1 MSLKWVVIELTSKGD
16 KENPDEVRRALQK
29 VLRGADVYIPAVETQ
44 IGDDTV
50 VHYLMRGYAFIQ
62 HTFEDRLYFRLEN
75 TKYVQMV
82 LMAPGSTLSNRKV
95 ATVENSYIEDMQE
108 KIRAEVN
115 QGIGVGDT
123 VRICSGP
130 YKNITAKVITEIPE
144 EKQVQVHVQLRSKE
158 AILTLPRSVL
168 EIVDRAPLS
177 NYYARMGYLRTWLQ
191 MAKVVLSYNPSPHR
205 MNELH
210 QRYLKVSA
218 WMHQGKLL
226 YSFIYSGSLE
236 EQRVRL
242 LQRRDILVQIEDWFQ
257 QGRRLS
263 MFLYQDAVV
272 PDSRLAAINTKAS
285 ELKWFL
291 GVEERLVAISHEVEE
306 ISRSLERANKGTE
319 DVIVQN
325 ILVDG
330 FNLAFRC
337 YYAPGM
343 GDLQDDAGVPSGVL
357 LGFLKSLGSLQKR
370 YPEAKFW
377 VAWDGSSQR
386 RKAVYPDY
394 KGNRTQTDRSPV
406 FDQIAELKKVLP
418 LLGVRQAWN
427 PEEEADDII
436 ATLVRG
442 ELEGQANLIFSTDRD
457 FIQLVSENTHF
468 LYPAVGSR
476 REVMYDME
484 AVEKAFGV
492 PPNKVLELR
501 AFFGDSSDHLPGVPR
516 VPKKVL
522 KALLQ
527 TYGSVKGVYASGL
540 AGVTKVQYERLRS
553 AEPQVRINR
562 DLMSLVD
569 VAITRTDPDVDVD
582 GAAAML
588 RGRAIK
594 PDPIL
599 EAFFG
604 KKAVASEAVL

>member
-1 MSLKWVVIELTSKGD
+1 MLKWVVIELTSKGD
-16 KENPDEVRRALQK
+16 KENPDEVCKALQK

-50 VHYLMRGYAFIQ
+50 VHYLMRGYAFIK

-82 LMAPGSTLSNRKV
+82 LAAPGSSLSNRKV

-168 EIVDRAPLS
+168 EVVDRAPLS
-177 NYYARMGYLRTWLQ
+177 NYYARIGYLRAWLQ
-191 MAKVVLSYNPSPHR
+191 MAKVVLSYNPPHR
-205 MNELH
+205 VVQDLH
-210 QRYLKVSA
+210 QRYLRVSA
-218 WMHQGKLL
+218 WLQKGKML
-226 YSFIYSGSLE
+226 YSFIYSANLDE
-236 EQRVRL
+236 RRALLLKRRELL
-242 LQRRDILVQIEDWFQ
+242 LQVEDWFR
-257 QGRRLS
+257 QGKQIAT
-263 MFLYQDAVV
+263 FLYQDQLV
-272 PDSRLAAINTKAS
+272 PDARLAAIQAKTS
-285 ELKWFL
+285 ELQWIL
-291 GVEERLVAISHEVEE
+291 GVEDRLVGISHEVEE
-306 ISRSLERANKGTE
+306 ISRSLERAKKGTE
-319 DVIVQN
+319 DMIIQN
-325 ILVDG
+325 ILIDG

-343 GDLQDDAGVPSGVL
+343 GELQDDEGRPSGVL
-357 LGFLKSLGSLQKR
+357 LGFLKSLGSLKKR

-377 VAWDGSSQR
+377 VSWDGSAQR
-386 RKAVYPDY
+386 RKSVYPDY
-394 KGNRTQTDRSPV
+394 KGNRQRSDRTDIFSQM
-406 FDQIAELKKVLP
+406 DELKKVLP
-418 LLGVRQAWN
+418 LLGVRQVWN
-427 PEEEADDII
+427 PEEEADDVI
-436 ATLVRG
+436 ATMVRG
-442 ELEGQANLIFSTDRD
+442 ELEGQVNLIYSTDRD
-457 FIQLVSENTHF
+457 FIQLVSDHTYF

-476 REVMYDME
+476 REVMYDIE
-484 AVEKAFGV
+484 AVENTFGV

-501 AFFGDSSDHLPGVPR
+501 SFFGDESDNLPGVPR

-569 VAITRTDPDVDVD
+569 VSVTRTDPDVDVD

-599 EAFFG
+599 DAFFG
-604 KKAVASEAVL
+604 KKAIPSEAVA